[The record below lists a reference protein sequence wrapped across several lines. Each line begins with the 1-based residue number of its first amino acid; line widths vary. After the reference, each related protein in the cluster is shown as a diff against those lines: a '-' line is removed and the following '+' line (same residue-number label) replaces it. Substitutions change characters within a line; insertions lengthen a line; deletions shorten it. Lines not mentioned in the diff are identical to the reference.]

1 MSPTYTMSAHL
12 CKQIYSSWRQARQSS
27 PDTSPLPSPP
37 TALSNRHDS
46 NTASYFP
53 RPSSPTANEKYSMDS
68 ERNLSSHPP
77 SPSLSPSG
85 SGSSGSGSSW
95 RGWGSR

>member
-27 PDTSPLPSPP
+27 PDASPLPSPP
-37 TALSNRHDS
+37 TTDFSNSRNS
-46 NTASYFP
+46 NTTSSYFP
-53 RPSSPTANEKYSMDS
+53 RPSSPASEKCSMDS
-68 ERNLSSHPP
+68 ERSSVSSHPP
-77 SPSLSPSG
+77 SSP
-85 SGSSGSGSSW
+85 GSSW